1 MVSAEW
7 DRIAQVSAPNPDPS
21 DTAKLQRRHLR
32 FGWWSLLA
40 FLTLGIGL
48 EGLHGF
54 KVGWYLDVANEARR
68 LSWTLSHA
76 HGTLLALIHLA
87 FAYTLGWR
95 PAGGLQRQRVAS
107 GCLLGASVLLPGGFF
122 LGGIVIYDGD
132 PGLAI
137 LLVPVGGALLL
148 AGVGATAWDLS
159 RSGPGTS
166 PPSSTASGS

>member
-1 MVSAEW
+1 M
-7 DRIAQVSAPNPDPS
+7 SAPNPDS
-21 DTAKLQRRHLR
+21 SETSKLQRRHLR

-40 FLTLGIGL
+40 FLTLGMGL

-68 LSWTLSHA
+68 LTWTLAHA

-87 FAYTLGWR
+87 FAHVLGWR
-95 PAGGLQRQRVAS
+95 PAGGLQRRRVAS

-159 RSGPGTS
+159 R

>member
-1 MVSAEW
+1 M
-7 DRIAQVSAPNPDPS
+7 
-21 DTAKLQRRHLR
+21 
-32 FGWWSLLA
+32 A
-40 FLTLGIGL
+40 FLTLGMGL

-68 LSWTLSHA
+68 LTWTLAHA

-87 FAYTLGWR
+87 FAHVLGWR
-95 PAGGLQRQRVAS
+95 PAGGLQRRRVAS

-159 RSGPGTS
+159 R